1 MLRAGIC
8 FVAVSSLLCL
18 YYLGA
23 WPLTYMIC
31 SAPKKKR
38 VIFGFCENIC
48 SYIPHFLSDAPCS
61 DASVSASGAATAS
74 RPMDPLRIVFFWG
87 WVIAYV
93 FLLLNLSM
101 LAIHALG
108 HDLVWRP
115 VFQLRAHISDIFS
128 YVFPSLF
135 LSVSDSQSTQLSPC
149 FLCCATFFCFFLSP
163 NSTSQASLWISVK
176 WNYKVGYALTW
187 CERSCLVD
195 VT

>member
-1 MLRAGIC
+1 MLLLVVRLFPLISRDCLSNLCMLRAGIC

-31 SAPKKKR
+31 SAPKKK

-74 RPMDPLRIVFFWG
+74 PPMDPLRIVFFWG

-93 FLLLNLSM
+93 FFTLEPFNAGHPCTEAWFSM
-101 LAIHALG
+101 KTCISVTCSYFWYFFLCFSFF
-108 HDLVWRP
+108 VP
-115 VFQLRAHISDIFS
+115 VCIW
-128 YVFPSLF
+128 FPVYSTESLF
-135 LSVSDSQSTQLSPC
+135 LA
-149 FLCCATFFCFFLSP
+149 LCHFFLFL
-163 NSTSQASLWISVK
+163 SLTK
-176 WNYKVGYALTW
+176 
-187 CERSCLVD
+187 
-195 VT
+195 

>member
-1 MLRAGIC
+1 MFILFRSVT
-8 FVAVSSLLCL
+8 FNLHDLLC
-18 YYLGA
+18 
-23 WPLTYMIC
+23 
-31 SAPKKKR
+31 SKKK
-38 VIFGFCENIC
+38 VIFDFCENIC

-74 RPMDPLRIVFFWG
+74 PPMDPLRIVFFWG

-115 VFQLRAHISDIFS
+115 VFQLCAHISDIFS

-149 FLCCATFFCFFLSP
+149 FLCCATIFVSFSHQIALHKLLCGF
-163 NSTSQASLWISVK
+163 Q
-176 WNYKVGYALTW
+176 WNEIIK
-187 CERSCLVD
+187 
-195 VT
+195 